1 MLSPELGQFSDNA
14 RAAAGVLIFG
24 SIGDGK
30 YLVGV
35 EPVYVQS
42 DSGPFVLDLC
52 AILNRALGGSH
63 AGGVAGLVRWS
74 TLNVLIK

>member
-1 MLSPELGQFSDNA
+1 MLSPELGQFWDNA

-35 EPVYVQS
+35 EPVMCRAIVGRLSWIFAQS
-42 DSGPFVLDLC
+42 LTERWEDHTL
-52 AILNRALGGSH
+52 AALPD
-63 AGGVAGLVRWS
+63 W
-74 TLNVLIK
+74 